1 MISLAS
7 LSSLTCKA
15 KGLRDNRCLDLD
27 LDLHFLTISLFAP
40 LLFSCQFIADATG
53 QVFFFVVQMWTSA

>member
-1 MISLAS
+1 
-7 LSSLTCKA
+7 LTCKA